1 MVQAAS
7 EHGSE
12 LLLTDIG
19 EYALHRWLAETLT
32 ATDQNLIRG
41 AGDDCAVLDIG
52 LPDSYLV
59 ATSDRVPLLTDRKE
73 TGRFAVVHNVSDVL
87 AMRGTPIG
95 FLLNVYL
102 PRDTPLHTFQDIV
115 IGARDACL
123 EFRTVVIGGDTKED
137 SKSTVVGTCI
147 GLVRREDLTLRST
160 ARAGDVVAL
169 TRTSGK
175 RLGLRWAYWIANY
188 FDVCRERHHELHA
201 AYLDQLRIP
210 YDIMIR
216 LQGVRGVTSC
226 IDMTEGLLGASA
238 IVAGASD
245 VSIVFE
251 ESLLSALIG
260 DEVRAVAAELEKPPI
275 TMLFNPGFDWENLL
289 TLEAA
294 AAGEI
299 LARFPGEI
307 LPIGRVETGNGVHL
321 ETHGIRRQLRIFSDQ
336 KFQRHAW
343 EHSAK
348 AWADQQWYESRK

>member
-1 MVQAAS
+1 MAPAD
-7 EHGSE
+7 EYGPKT
-12 LLLTDIG
+12 LLTDVG
-19 EYALHRWLAETLT
+19 EYALHGWLAKTLT
-32 ATDQNLIRG
+32 ATDPNLIRG
-41 AGDDCAVLDIG
+41 AGDDSAVLDIG
-52 LPDSYLV
+52 LPDSYLL

-95 FLLNVYL
+95 FLLNIYL

-123 EFRTVVIGGDTKED
+123 EFRTAVIGGDTKED
-137 SKSTVVGTCI
+137 SKSTVVGTCL

-160 ARAGDVVAL
+160 ARPGDVVAL

-175 RLGLRWAYWIANY
+175 QLGLRWAYWIASY
-188 FDVCRERHHELHA
+188 FEVCREKHDELYA

-210 YDIMIR
+210 YDIMIG

-238 IVAGASD
+238 IIAGASG
-245 VSIVFE
+245 VSIALE
-251 ESLLSALIG
+251 ESLLSGLISE
-260 DEVRAVAAELEKPPI
+260 EVSAVAAALNRPPI

-289 TLEAA
+289 TLDAA
-294 AAGEI
+294 TADEI
-299 LARFPGEI
+299 LRRFKGEI
-307 LPIGRVETGNGVHL
+307 LPVGRVNPGTGVYLQTNGV
-321 ETHGIRRQLRIFSDQ
+321 RKQLRIFSDQ

-348 AWADQQWYESRK
+348 AWADQQWYE